1 MHDGIIK
8 NRKQREMRKEVL
20 YKNGQVVVWDFTLAE
35 ADVRV
40 SKGRIMEIAPH
51 GCLNDSEG
59 ETDIAGMILAPGL
72 IDMHIHGCAGV
83 DFSVEPDTAACLT
96 RMSEYLHSRGVAAF
110 APAAMTLPYETLCG
124 LMGRYRSAAVTPLP
138 GAAVAGIYLEG
149 PFLSAEKCGAQ
160 APKNILPPDI
170 AKLREL
176 YRESGENIRIACVA
190 PEVDGALCFIAQAKE
205 FCRVSAAHTAAD
217 YETMHR
223 ATGAGITGASH
234 LYNGMNGVHHR
245 EPGGAA
251 ALLESG
257 AFCELICDGVHVHP
271 AIVRMTYRL
280 IGAERLCLISDAM
293 AATGMGDGT
302 FSLGGQRVMV
312 KGDEARLADGTLAG
326 SVTDVLQGFYN
337 AIDFG
342 IPPLDALRA
351 ATLNPARALG
361 IDNVLGSIAVG
372 KSARMNL
379 LDRNY
384 RLIRTIERGE

>member
-1 MHDGIIK
+1 M
-8 NRKQREMRKEVL
+8 L
-20 YKNGQVVVWDFTLAE
+20 YKNGQVVLWNFTLNE

-51 GCLNDSEG
+51 GCLTDSEG
-59 ETDIAGMILAPGL
+59 ETDIAGVILAPGL

-83 DFSVEPDTAACLT
+83 DFSAEPDTAACLT

-110 APAAMTLPYETLCG
+110 APASMTLPYETLCD
-124 LMGRYRSAAVTPLP
+124 LMGRYRSAAVNPLP
-138 GAAVAGIYLEG
+138 GAAAAGIYLEG
-149 PFLSAEKCGAQ
+149 PFLSAAKCGAQ
-160 APKNILPPDI
+160 EPQNILPPDI
-170 AKLREL
+170 GKLREL
-176 YRESGENIRIACVA
+176 HRQSGENIRVACVA
-190 PEVDGALCFIAQAKE
+190 PEADGALNFIAQAKE

-217 YETMHR
+217 YETMRR
-223 ATGAGITGASH
+223 AIQAGITDATH
-234 LYNGMNGVHHR
+234 LYNGMNAIRHR

-251 ALLESG
+251 ALLESR
-257 AFCELICDGVHVHP
+257 AFCELICDGIH
-271 AIVRMTYRL
+271 
-280 IGAERLCLISDAM
+280 
-293 AATGMGDGT
+293 
-302 FSLGGQRVMV
+302 
-312 KGDEARLADGTLAG
+312 DEARLADGTLAG

>member
-1 MHDGIIK
+1 M
-8 NRKQREMRKEVL
+8 L
-20 YKNGQVVVWDFTLAE
+20 YKNGQVVLWNFTLTE

-51 GCLNDSEG
+51 GCLTDSEG

-83 DFSVEPDTAACLT
+83 DFSAEPDTAACLT

-110 APAAMTLPYETLCG
+110 APASMTLPYETLCD
-124 LMGRYRSAAVTPLP
+124 LMGRYRSAAVNPLP
-138 GAAVAGIYLEG
+138 GAAAAGIYLEG
-149 PFLSAEKCGAQ
+149 PFLSAAKCGAQ
-160 APKNILPPDI
+160 EPQNILPPDI
-170 AKLREL
+170 GKLREL
-176 YRESGENIRIACVA
+176 HRQSGENIRVACVA
-190 PEVDGALCFIAQAKE
+190 PEADGALVFIAQAKE

-217 YETMHR
+217 YETMRR
-223 ATGAGITGASH
+223 AIQAGITDATH
-234 LYNGMNGVHHR
+234 LYNGMNAIRHR

-251 ALLESG
+251 ALLQSR
-257 AFCELICDGVHVHP
+257 AFCELICDGIHVHP

-280 IGAERLCLISDAM
+280 IGPERLCLISDAM
-293 AATGMGDGT
+293 AATGMGDGI
-302 FSLGGQRVMV
+302 FSLGGQRVTV
-312 KGDEARLADGTLAG
+312 KGNEARLADGTLAG

>member
-1 MHDGIIK
+1 M
-8 NRKQREMRKEVL
+8 L
-20 YKNGQVVVWDFTLAE
+20 YKNGQVVLWNFTLTE

-51 GCLNDSEG
+51 GCLTDREG
-59 ETDIAGMILAPGL
+59 STDIGGMILAPGL

-83 DFSVEPDTAACLT
+83 DFSTEPDTTACLT

-110 APAAMTLPYETLCG
+110 APASMTLPYAALCD
-124 LMGRYRSAAVTPLP
+124 LMRRYRSAAVNPLP
-138 GAAVAGIYLEG
+138 GAAAAGIYLEG
-149 PFLSAEKCGAQ
+149 PFLSAAKCGAQ
-160 APKNILPPDI
+160 EPQNILPPAI
-170 AKLREL
+170 EKLREL
-176 YRESGENIRIACVA
+176 HRESGEAIRVACVA
-190 PEVDGALCFIAQAKE
+190 PEAAGGLDFIAQAKT

-217 YETMHR
+217 YETMRR
-223 ATGAGITGASH
+223 AIRAGITGATH
-234 LYNGMNGVHHR
+234 LYNGMNGMHHR

-271 AIVRMTYRL
+271 AMVRMTHRL
-280 IGAERLCLISDAM
+280 IGPERMCIISDAM
-293 AATGMGDGT
+293 AATGMGDGA
-302 FSLGGQRVMV
+302 FSIGGQPVTV
-312 KGDEARLADGTLAG
+312 KGNEARLADGTLAG

-337 AIDFG
+337 AMDFG

-372 KSARMNL
+372 KSARLNL
-379 LDRNY
+379 LDRHF
-384 RLIRTIERGE
+384 RLIRPIGAI